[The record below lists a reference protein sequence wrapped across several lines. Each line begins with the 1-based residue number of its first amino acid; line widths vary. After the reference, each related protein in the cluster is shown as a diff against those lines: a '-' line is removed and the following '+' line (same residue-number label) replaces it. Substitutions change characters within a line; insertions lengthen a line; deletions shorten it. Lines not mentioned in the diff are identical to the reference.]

1 MKPHI
6 ITCDSITAIIHRRR
20 YVYIID
26 LEGCFKIY
34 CQVNKASLY
43 EKNRN
48 NIKSHMNRY
57 KYICVYRNIYKIIHK
72 LLSLI
77 ITKSRIW
84 QEKKNIFIFLL

>member
-1 MKPHI
+1 M
-6 ITCDSITAIIHRRR
+6 ITCDSITAIIHRR

-48 NIKSHMNRY
+48 NIKSHMN
-57 KYICVYRNIYKIIHK
+57 KHIYIHAYRNTQNN
-72 LLSLI
+72 SQ
-77 ITKSRIW
+77 T
-84 QEKKNIFIFLL
+84 IFISYHKEYNLARIEKYFQYSS